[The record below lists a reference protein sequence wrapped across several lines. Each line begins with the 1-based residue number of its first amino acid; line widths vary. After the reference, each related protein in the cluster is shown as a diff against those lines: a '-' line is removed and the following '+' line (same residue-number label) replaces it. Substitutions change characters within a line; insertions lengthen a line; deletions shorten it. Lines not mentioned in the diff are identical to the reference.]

1 MAKSKAKAEADARYD
16 KKAYDRIELKI
27 RKDTEINRE
36 FIRAHAEARGE
47 SLNGF
52 FLRAAIET
60 IQRDNAGVPAD
71 KATNFSE

>member
-36 FIRAHAEARGE
+36 LQSRSSRLTSSEHITNIWRARG
-47 SLNGF
+47 SM
-52 FLRAAIET
+52 
-60 IQRDNAGVPAD
+60 
-71 KATNFSE
+71 